1 MNVSV
6 EDIHNVADT
15 SSIPKAKEKLKKPKS
30 VKHIN
35 YGALTFYSFLRFTIL
50 PSDLTIKMHSVKIS
64 SPKDS
69 FSVQQKST
77 FSNIFPISATDSSFL
92 NQSLNI
98 FHDDD
103 FLIVIITGNINIQHL
118 FSFFGYESA
127 YIFEYDSNLFSE
139 LINNHYDLSQ
149 GNCQPITQISSSSY
163 FTPKLHFLQNKHKK
177 LLALFLPFDYLTN
190 IRQIL
195 QIASKSPSHVNL
207 VLLSQI
213 DETYKDK
220 YTRIIPLLSL
230 HSATVSS
237 SNISNEVLK
246 SNENQQMMS
255 KQLMLQAQSSPAEL
269 SGIFET
275 IGSIIS
281 RNNQESKQI
290 DSELVELEKEL
301 NSLQSI
307 HQQTLTK
314 LKENEKKKESIQ
326 NELTEAKKK
335 RIDLLNEKER
345 LSEFVKRSI
354 SLTCQMK
361 EEVARVVD
369 RSNSYARKVE
379 EVTQNEIINLEA
391 EAFEK
396 MKSQEIFAEM
406 EMLQSEIDH
415 HLKSLL

>member
-391 EAFEK
+391 FEK